1 MNKSEI
7 KKRIEKLKNEID
19 DHRHRYNVLDDPI
32 ISDGAYDSLFHK
44 LVKLE
49 EEYPELITPTSPT
62 QRVGAKPAKKFDK
75 IRHKTRMLSINDV
88 FTKEELIKWE
98 ERLIKQ
104 GAAKAIEKS
113 GYFVELKMDGLAVS
127 LVYTNGILDYG
138 ATRGDGTTGELVT
151 QNLKTIKSI
160 PLKLRD
166 SKHQKIEVRGEVFLS
181 NDDFKKLNIER
192 EKEGLNKYA
201 NPRNIAAGS
210 IRQLDS
216 RITAK
221 RDLDFFVYATAN
233 DLQIE
238 NHSDEHDLAKKIG
251 FKINEHN
258 KKCKNLEEVLIFLN
272 TWIKKREQLVYQTD
286 GIVVVLDDKKEFER
300 QGSVGKAHRA
310 MIAYKFPATE
320 ATSKILNIVV
330 QVGRTGKLTPVAE
343 MEPTLVAG
351 STVSRATLHN
361 IDEINRKDIRI
372 GDTVIIRKAGDVI
385 PEVMGP
391 IKKMRNGDE
400 KKFKMPNQCPVC
412 GGKIS
417 KKEGEVDFYCTDK
430 SCSTRLKRQL
440 EFFVSKNAFNIDGLG
455 PKIIDQL
462 INEGLVYDASDLF
475 KLSTGGLKPL
485 ERFAE
490 KSAENIVKSISDS
503 KKVPLERFIFALGI
517 RHVGQETAIDIAK
530 HFHTLKSILTADEKE
545 FESIY
550 GIGER
555 VANSLIEYFSE
566 SKHKLMIEK
575 LQELGVEISPYHSPV
590 AKNKLGSKSF
600 VVTGTLSSMTRDDAH
615 KKIVSFGG
623 KISSSI
629 SSKTDFLV
637 MGEDA
642 GSKADKAKKL
652 KVNII
657 SEKELLDMI
666 K

>member
-19 DHRHRYNVLDDPI
+19 DHRYRYNVLDDPI

-138 ATRGDGTTGELVT
+138 ATRGDGITGELVT

-192 EKEGLNKYA
+192 EKESLSKYA

-216 RITAK
+216 IITAK

-233 DLQIE
+233 DLKIE
-238 NHSDEHDLAKKIG
+238 NHSDEHDFAKKIG

-258 KKCKNLEEVLIFLN
+258 KKCKNIEEVLRFLN
-272 TWIKKREQLVYQTD
+272 TWIKKREQLPYQTD
-286 GIVVVLDDKKEFER
+286 GVVVVLDDKKEFER

-310 MIAYKFPATE
+310 MIAYKFPAAE

-372 GDTVIIRKAGDVI
+372 GDTIIIRKAGDVI

-475 KLSTGGLKPL
+475 KLSTGDLKPL

-517 RHVGQETAIDIAK
+517 RHIGQETVIDIAK

-545 FESIY
+545 FENIY

-566 SKHKLMIEK
+566 SKHILMIKK

-590 AKNKLGSKSF
+590 AKNKLGGRSF

-623 KISSSI
+623 IISSSI

-642 GSKADKAKKL
+642 GSKADKAKRLGVK
-652 KVNII
+652 II
-657 SEKELLDMI
+657 SDQELLDMI